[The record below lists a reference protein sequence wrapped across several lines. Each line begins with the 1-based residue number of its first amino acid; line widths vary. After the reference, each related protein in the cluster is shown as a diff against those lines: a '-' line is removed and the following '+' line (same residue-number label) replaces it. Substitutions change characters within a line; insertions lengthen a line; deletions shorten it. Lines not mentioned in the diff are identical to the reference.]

1 MSRVYGVVTGIV
13 KSVDDPDSQGRVQVA
28 FPWLL
33 GDPDSYWAPVAT
45 LMTGGGRGSWFM
57 PEPDDEVLCSFE
69 HGNVDQPYVVG
80 YLWNGVQ
87 KPPSDGG
94 ASVRRIHTVSGH
106 LLEFHDEDG
115 GHKILIKTAGKHYIQ
130 LDDTDGSI
138 TIQTATQEQVKLSQG
153 QIQAT
158 APGGTVTIDATT
170 MTVNAA
176 SAVNVTCNSAQVT
189 AGTTASVT
197 AGADV
202 SVTAGASASVT
213 AGADLTLTAP
223 VVTVT
228 AAITEFAGVVLAET
242 VVADAVVGAAY
253 TPAPGNTFGL

>member
-115 GHKILIKTAGKHYIQ
+115 GHKILIKTAGQHYIRARRHRRV
-130 LDDTDGSI
+130 DHDTDRHPRAGEAVTGSDPGDRPRWHGHDRRHHHD
-138 TIQTATQEQVKLSQG
+138 G
-153 QIQAT
+153 QRRQRGQRHLRQRAGHRWDHRQRDRR
-158 APGGTVTIDATT
+158 APT
-170 MTVNAA
+170 
-176 SAVNVTCNSAQVT
+176 
-189 AGTTASVT
+189 
-197 AGADV
+197 
-202 SVTAGASASVT
+202 
-213 AGADLTLTAP
+213 
-223 VVTVT
+223 
-228 AAITEFAGVVLAET
+228 
-242 VVADAVVGAAY
+242 
-253 TPAPGNTFGL
+253 